1 MKDLIKNIQSSLPTY
16 DVVLPFSK
24 EEITFTPFKV
34 KDSKNLSI
42 ILQEDNKKLALKA
55 LVDLLKNCCIK
66 VNPLELCLAD
76 AEYLFLMIRSK
87 SVEENINLIVNNN
100 SIKINIYDI
109 KTKNDYVKSEITVS
123 PKLSLKIETPKL
135 KHLLQLNDLSKKNLL
150 LSSIKEIVV
159 NKEVYEVDKFIPK
172 EISEFLE
179 NLPLN
184 VLSQLEKIE
193 HPELQFSIKVNDE
206 ESEVSGFLSFFILR

>member
-1 MKDLIKNIQSSLPTY
+1 MKDLIKNIQNCLPTY
-16 DVVLPFSK
+16 DVILPFSK

-87 SVEENINLIVNNN
+87 SVEENINLVVNNKP
-100 SIKINIYDI
+100 IKINIYDI

-193 HPELQFSIKVNDE
+193 HPELNFSIKVNGE
-206 ESEVSGFLSFFILR
+206 ESEVSGFLSFFILQ

>member
-24 EEITFTPFKV
+24 EEIVFTPFKV
-34 KDSKNLSI
+34 KDFKNLSI
-42 ILQEDNKKLALKA
+42 ILQEDNKKIALKA

-66 VNPLELCLAD
+66 INPLELCLAD

-87 SVEENINLIVNNN
+87 SVEENINLVVNNN
-100 SIKINIYDI
+100 PVKINIYDI
-109 KTKNDYVKSEITVS
+109 KTKNDYVKSEIMVS

-135 KHLLQLNDLSKKNLL
+135 KHLLQLNDFSKKNLL

-159 NKEVYEVDKFIPK
+159 NKEVYEVDKFIPQ

-193 HPELQFSIKVNDE
+193 HPELQFSIKVNDQ

>member
-24 EEITFTPFKV
+24 EEIVFTPFKV

-42 ILQEDNKKLALKA
+42 ILQEDNKKIALKA

-66 VNPLELCLAD
+66 INPLELCLAD

-87 SVEENINLIVNNN
+87 SVEENINLVVNNN
-100 SIKINIYDI
+100 PVKINIYDI
-109 KTKNDYVKSEITVS
+109 KTKNDYVKSEIMVS

-135 KHLLQLNDLSKKNLL
+135 KHLLQLNDFSKKNLL

-159 NKEVYEVDKFIPK
+159 NKEVYEVDKFIPQ

-193 HPELQFSIKVNDE
+193 HPELQFSIKVNDQ